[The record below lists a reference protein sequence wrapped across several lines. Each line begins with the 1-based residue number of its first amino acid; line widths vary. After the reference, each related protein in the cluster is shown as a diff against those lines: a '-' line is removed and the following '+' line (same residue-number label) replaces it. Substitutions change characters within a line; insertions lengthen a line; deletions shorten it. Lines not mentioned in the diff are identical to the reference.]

1 MVWKFLYKYVKQ
13 AKYITIGL
21 FFMLIVETVLARYQN
36 YLMANMI
43 GALGLESKAD
53 IVLVLSKYLMLFVA
67 AVLFLSFSDAIFWRQ
82 NFCRLFIHV
91 PQEICFQKFTNTPCV
106 FLKKKCQAIFRER
119 FQTF

>member
-67 AVLFLSFSDAIFWRQ
+67 AVLFLYDI
-82 NFCRLFIHV
+82 L
-91 PQEICFQKFTNTPCV
+91 
-106 FLKKKCQAIFRER
+106 
-119 FQTF
+119 